1 MRRKKIAF
9 ILVVFY
15 FGTLAA
21 YSADIEPKLQ
31 EFYSPRLF
39 GPAATTTI
47 LGQPQSSV
55 QNPASAALS
64 QRMTFDGN
72 YVAIIGQDGSSSTE
86 WKGHVLNFGHT
97 TPTKVGV
104 FTWNA
109 SLLQSTFESLN
120 TGSRL
125 SLHGSFAKD
134 IYPDTLVGIGIG
146 TSMADGPEFGID
158 TDLGLIR
165 TRPAL
170 WFLEDVRW
178 SVVLNNLGYSGIE
191 GMREPL
197 YSVTGGVDGR
207 FLDTDKVDGRLMS
220 EVRVPEFSNIIWST
234 GIKFQI
240 GYGFEAALGTR
251 MNAESLFDGDMGEL
265 IPSVTLGY
273 TFSPGSSNA
282 EKTTEDLSAAERF
295 TQNELQS
302 YASAAPIS
310 SELWAIGVGLTVPI
324 GLIDTEAPEINID
337 LSGVTTQYSEEPEET
352 PQVEQDGDDED
363 KDEAEDEAS
372 ENAEGENTE
381 LSTDKVSSLS
391 KQPVRRVGAGK
402 GSKHYTNGKSVV
414 YIADNPEDEKDVPG
428 KNNENVS
435 DPASDS
441 ASDTEIELTEELII
455 NEIPDAEIYL
465 SPNNDGIQDS
475 LSFPLSI
482 DESRYIKGYEF
493 IVENSQGEAV
503 RTIENKETRPEK
515 RTVRTFFQNLFR
527 SKSEIQVPETLRW
540 DGTTDT
546 GETAPDGLYY
556 FYIRAWDDNG
566 NYGTSDKHSVYVD
579 TQPPVVRIEKQE
591 QTDRIFSPNDDGF
604 KDELPIVQNGSRED
618 LWKGEI
624 KDSSGKVVKTKNWRD
639 SPPQSFEWDGTNN
652 EGILVRDGVYEYF
665 ITSTDKA
672 GNSGEAEYGNLVKN
686 TEETPISLSID
697 HSHFSPNGDGILDV
711 VLLKP
716 NVPVQRGIESWT
728 IKIVDENGRE
738 YRSFTGTGGLSGVV
752 PFDGKDEDGNVLPE
766 NREYYADLQVL
777 YVNGNRPTT
786 RSAPFVVDITPPKA
800 RVEIDNRVF
809 SPNGDGNKDT
819 IKFHQEASKEE
830 NWYGTITDIDE
841 NPVYQYK
848 WIEQPEQTITWD
860 GRKEDG
866 NLAEDGYYF
875 YQLSTVDR
883 AGNEGES
890 SKIRFELNTE
900 ETPVLFTANYDY
912 FSPNGDGS
920 KDTIKFFPKLE
931 VEEGI
936 EKYTL
941 EVVDEDGEI
950 IFSRSGNGTLPDNML
965 WDGFSSEG
973 NRVEDGRYRAR
984 IDVLY
989 SNGNNPTA
997 ETQFFTVDTV
1007 FPSITVE
1014 PEYSIFSPEGDGNRD
1029 TITFVQESSSEQ
1041 LWEAEVLSSDGAVV
1055 SSASWKGRVEDFVWD
1070 GTDRAGNSVEDGFY
1084 SYRIFSTDRAGNA
1097 TEELVEN
1104 IEIDTA
1110 PTQLFVTAGSDK
1122 LAPTGNG
1129 VYEEI
1134 SFSTIVNRREGL
1146 EEWSLELVD
1155 SRGTVQKEFSGEERI
1170 PKQIVWDGKNED
1182 GEYVE
1187 GLYKA
1192 RFSASYTKG
1201 NRPSVESL
1209 PFVLDV
1215 TPPQADVNLEPTPF
1229 SPDNDGLEDELSIML
1244 KVSDRNAIQNWRFT
1258 IYDAERAGVV
1268 SQDGPVFKQY
1278 SGRGEPAEEIIW
1290 DGRSDDGEL
1299 VYAAMDY
1306 PYRFEVTDALGNR
1319 TIENGKIPVDVLV
1332 VREGDVL
1339 KIKIASINFKPN
1351 SAEFADDKPEIA
1363 ARNQYVLDRLA
1374 EILEKYRQY
1383 EITVEGHANIT
1394 KFWDAE
1400 LARQEQINELI
1411 PLSEERAKK
1420 VMEALMER
1428 GISRSRLSAEGV
1440 GGSKPIVD
1448 FQDEENR
1455 WKNRRV
1461 EFILEKD

>member
-1 MRRKKIAF
+1 MTRKIYAF
-9 ILVVFY
+9 ILILFY
-15 FGTLAA
+15 SVSFAA
-21 YSADIEPKLQ
+21 YTADIAPKLQ

-39 GPAATTTI
+39 GTAAAST
-47 LGQPQSSV
+47 LLYPPQSSI
-55 QNPASAALS
+55 QNPASAALA

-72 YVAIIGQDGSSSTE
+72 YVAIVGEDDTSSG
-86 WKGHVLNFGHT
+86 WNGHVLNFGHT
-97 TPTKVGV
+97 IPSKVGV
-104 FTWNA
+104 FTWN
-109 SLLQSTFESLN
+109 SSVLRSTFDSLD
-120 TGSRL
+120 TGTRL

-146 TSMADGPEFGID
+146 TSMAEGPEFGID
-158 TDLGLIR
+158 ADLGLIR
-165 TRPAL
+165 VRPAL

-178 SVVLNNLGYSGIE
+178 SVVLNNFGYSGIE
-191 GMREPL
+191 GLREPL
-197 YSVTGGVDGR
+197 YSVTSGVNGR
-207 FLDTDKVDGRLMS
+207 FLNTDKVEGRLMS
-220 EVRVPEFSNIIWST
+220 EIKVPEFSNVIWST
-234 GIKFQI
+234 GMKFQI
-240 GYGFEAALGTR
+240 GYGFEASLGTR
-251 MNAESLFDGDMGEL
+251 VNADALLDGEIGEL

-295 TQNELQS
+295 TQNELQP

-310 SELWAIGVGLTVPI
+310 SELWAFGVGLTVPI
-324 GLIDTEAPEINID
+324 GLIDTEPPEIQID

-352 PQVEQDGDDED
+352 PQAGQDADEGEVND
-363 KDEAEDEAS
+363 VEDESS
-372 ENAEGENTE
+372 ESTAGENSE
-381 LSTDKVSSLS
+381 ISSEKVSSLS
-391 KQPVRRVGAGK
+391 EKTVIRALAGK
-402 GSKHYTNGKSVV
+402 GSKHSASGKSVV
-414 YIADNPEDEKDVPG
+414 YIADNPENEKDVPEKDNG
-428 KNNENVS
+428 NGG
-435 DPASDS
+435 DS
-441 ASDTEIELTEELII
+441 ASEAELTEELIK
-455 NEIPDAEIYL
+455 NVIPDAKIYL

-493 IVENSQGEAV
+493 VVENSQGEAV
-503 RTIENKETRPEK
+503 RTLENKETRPEK
-515 RTVRTFFQNLFR
+515 RTVKTFFQNLFK
-527 SKSEIQVPETLRW
+527 SKSAIQIPKTLRW
-540 DGTTDT
+540 DGTTDS

-566 NYGTSDKHSVYVD
+566 NYGTSDRYSVYVD
-579 TQPPVVRIEKQE
+579 TQPPIVRIEKEDQA
-591 QTDRIFSPNDDGF
+591 DRIFSPNDDGQ
-604 KDELPIVQNGSRED
+604 KDVLPITQNGSRED
-618 LWKGEI
+618 LWRGRI
-624 KDSSGKVVKTKNWRD
+624 KDSSGNVVKTKTWKD
-639 SPPQSFEWDGTNN
+639 SPPESFEWDGTNN
-652 EGILVRDGVYEYF
+652 EDILVPDGVYEYS

-672 GNSGEAEYGNLVKN
+672 GNNGEAEYGNLVKN

-711 VLLKP
+711 VLLQP
-716 NVPVQRGIESWT
+716 NIPVQRGIESWT
-728 IKIVDENGRE
+728 IKIVDESGRE
-738 YRSFTGTGGLSGVV
+738 YRSFSGTSGLSGVI
-752 PFDGKDEDGNVLPE
+752 PFDGKDDNGDILPE
-766 NREYYADLQVL
+766 NREYFADLQVL
-777 YVNGNRPTT
+777 YINGNRPTT
-786 RSAPFVVDITPPKA
+786 RSAPFIVDITAPEA
-800 RVEIDNRVF
+800 RIEIDNRVF

-819 IKFHQEASKEE
+819 IKIHQEASKEE
-830 NWYGTITDIDE
+830 NWYGTITDIDG

-848 WIEQPEQTITWD
+848 WIEQPEQTISWD

-866 NLAEDGYYF
+866 SLAEDGYYF
-875 YQLSTVDR
+875 YQLTTVDR
-883 AGNEGES
+883 AGNRGES
-890 SKIRFELNTE
+890 RKIRFELNTE

-920 KDTIKFFPKLE
+920 KDTIKFFPKLKI
-931 VEEGI
+931 EEGV
-936 EKYTL
+936 EKYIL
-941 EVVDEDGEI
+941 EVMTENTEVV
-950 IFSRSGNGTLPDNML
+950 FSRSGTGTLPDSLL

-973 NRVEDGRYRAR
+973 DRVKDGRYRAR

-989 SNGNNPTA
+989 ANGNNPTA

-1014 PEYSIFSPEGDGNRD
+1014 PEYFIFSPEGDGNRD
-1029 TITFVQESSSEQ
+1029 TIIFAQNSSSEQ
-1041 LWEAEVLSSDGAVV
+1041 LWDAEVLSSEGDVV
-1055 SSASWKGRVEDFVWD
+1055 SSASWKGKVEDYVWD
-1070 GTDRAGNSVEDGFY
+1070 GTDKAGNSVDDGFY
-1084 SYRIFSTDRAGNA
+1084 SYRIFSTDRAGNTA
-1097 TEELVEN
+1097 EERVEN

-1129 VYEEI
+1129 LYEEI

-1155 SRGTVQKEFSGEERI
+1155 NRGIVQKEFAGEERI
-1170 PKQIVWDGKNED
+1170 PKQIVWDGKNEEGD
-1182 GEYVE
+1182 YVE
-1187 GLYKA
+1187 GRYKA
-1192 RFSASYTKG
+1192 RFSARYTKG

-1215 TPPQADVNLEPTPF
+1215 TAPQADVNLEPTPF
-1229 SPDNDGLEDELSIML
+1229 SPDNDGIEDELSIML
-1244 KVSDRNAIQNWRFT
+1244 KVSDQNAVQDWKFT
-1258 IYDAERAGVV
+1258 IYDAERAGVT

-1306 PYRFEVTDALGNR
+1306 PYRFEVTDSLGNR
-1319 TIENGKIPVDVLV
+1319 TVENGKIPVDVLV

-1351 SAEFADDKPEIA
+1351 SAEFVDDKPEIA
-1363 ARNQYVLDRLA
+1363 SRNQYVLDRLA
-1374 EILEKYRQY
+1374 EILKKYRQY
-1383 EITVEGHANIT
+1383 EITIEGHANIT
-1394 KFWDAE
+1394 KFWDPE

-1411 PLSEERAKK
+1411 PLSEERAKR
-1420 VMEALMER
+1420 VLEALAER

-1448 FQDEENR
+1448 FQDEDNR